1 MYFFNFEK
9 LEGDVM
15 LIEMDGLIS
24 KFRRPRGFSLCPSDI
39 ILVISVIKEKNKILV
54 LGLKLLFINRARATN
69 VPGLYL
75 LRSSAVTALY

>member
-1 MYFFNFEK
+1 
-9 LEGDVM
+9 M
-15 LIEMDGLIS
+15 LIEMAGLIS
-24 KFRRPRGFSLCPSDI
+24 KFRRPRAFSLSPSDI

-54 LGLKLLFINRARATN
+54 IGLKLLFINRARATN